1 MHTSLHLCLVA
12 GKVVKAK
19 ARCKR
24 FTLNGYLSG
33 AACEKCWEAPAE
45 RGEGRGKNAQR
56 GGAPSQVPF
65 TFGVEIFEA
74 GHRTTPHSHP
84 SAHEL
89 FFILAGALQS
99 PPTHPG
105 TRCKMW

>member
-1 MHTSLHLCLVA
+1 MSGSA
-12 GKVVKAK
+12 GRA
-19 ARCKR
+19 
-24 FTLNGYLSG
+24 
-33 AACEKCWEAPAE
+33 
-45 RGEGRGKNAQR
+45 GEGLGKNAQR

-105 TRCKMW
+105 TRCKPVVKPKEYMLI